1 VIEPGRR
8 DTAGPMAGDT
18 DGAHPVQLAP
28 AGGRRGIVDE
38 FNGWLS
44 MLVERNG
51 SDLHLKVGTPP
62 KIRESG
68 ALLPLEREHLS
79 HDEMEAIG
87 AAIVPPER
95 VGRFEAAGEIDFAYS
110 LPGIGRFRV
119 NVFRQRGSVS
129 AVARTLRF
137 GGPSFDEMGLPEVI
151 RRLAD
156 EPRGLVLVTGPT
168 GSGKTTTLAAMIE
181 HLNHTRQSHIV
192 TIEDPIE
199 VLFRDEVASINQRE
213 VGSDTESFLSALRAA
228 LRQDPDVILIGEMRD
243 TETVRT
249 SLQAAETGHLV
260 LSTLHTVDATETVNR
275 VVDFFPPEQQGQIR
289 LTLAGALKGII
300 CQRLVRAR
308 DGGMVP
314 CHEVLVN
321 TGRVA
326 ERISDADKTAEIHE
340 VIAEGDYYGMC
351 TFEQSL
357 LQLVKDDKVAVDAA
371 VSASSNPHDFTL
383 QLQQSGIVLPS

>member
-1 VIEPGRR
+1 
-8 DTAGPMAGDT
+8 MAGHT

-28 AGGRRGIVDE
+28 AGGRGGIVDE

-68 ALLPLEREHLS
+68 ALLPFDREHLS

-87 AAIVPPER
+87 TAIVPPER
-95 VGRFEAAGEIDFAYS
+95 VERFEAAGEIDFAYS
-110 LPGIGRFRV
+110 LPGVGRFRV

-181 HLNHTRQSHIV
+181 HLNHTKQSHIV

-199 VLFRDEVASINQRE
+199 VLFRDAVASINQRE

-228 LRQDPDVILIGEMRD
+228 CG
-243 TETVRT
+243 RT
-249 SLQAAETGHLV
+249 PT
-260 LSTLHTVDATETVNR
+260 
-275 VVDFFPPEQQGQIR
+275 
-289 LTLAGALKGII
+289 
-300 CQRLVRAR
+300 
-308 DGGMVP
+308 
-314 CHEVLVN
+314 
-321 TGRVA
+321 
-326 ERISDADKTAEIHE
+326 
-340 VIAEGDYYGMC
+340 
-351 TFEQSL
+351 
-357 LQLVKDDKVAVDAA
+357 
-371 VSASSNPHDFTL
+371 
-383 QLQQSGIVLPS
+383 

>member
-1 VIEPGRR
+1 
-8 DTAGPMAGDT
+8 
-18 DGAHPVQLAP
+18 
-28 AGGRRGIVDE
+28 
-38 FNGWLS
+38 

-95 VGRFEAAGEIDFAYS
+95 VERFEAAGEIDFAYS
-110 LPGIGRFRV
+110 LPGVGRFRV

-357 LQLVKDDKVAVDAA
+357 LQLVKDDKVGVEAA

-383 QLQQSGIVLPS
+383 QLQQSGIAVPS